1 MLTAIGRVA
10 ARRAPVPKL
19 TTRLLQGPAN
29 RPNALPFAAARP
41 LVISTWM
48 RSPEKGAPPTGSK
61 AKKTTAAT
69 DKKKTKP
76 ATKKKAK
83 KPATK
88 KKKAKKAKKPAA
100 KATKKPKKELTP
112 EEKDKADLKE
122 LKKMA
127 LLKGPALLPDSG
139 WSVYVADNVAAG
151 QGKVTDQ
158 IKQVAEKYTRLSEPE
173 KERLKAIAATN
184 NTANKENRQ
193 KWIESFPPEA
203 IYMANIA
210 RRRIARKLD
219 KSRIYLIHDDRQP
232 KRARTSFTLFIKSRF
247 PQVNSGMASGTAQ
260 DAFRAMSEEWRSL
273 SESDK
278 QSFKDE
284 AAKEAETSQVLLK
297 DIKEKARAYCKA
309 QKRSPGQV
317 PS

>member
-1 MLTAIGRVA
+1 
-10 ARRAPVPKL
+10 
-19 TTRLLQGPAN
+19 
-29 RPNALPFAAARP
+29 
-41 LVISTWM
+41 M
-48 RSPEKGAPPTGSK
+48 RSPEKGAAPTRSK
-61 AKKTTAAT
+61 AKKTAAAT
-69 DKKKTKP
+69 EKKKTKP
-76 ATKKKAK
+76 ATKKAK

-88 KKKAKKAKKPAA
+88 KKAKKPAA
-100 KATKKPKKELTP
+100 KATKKPKKQLTP
-112 EEKDKADLKE
+112 EEKEKADLKE

-158 IKQVAEKYTRLSEPE
+158 IKQVAGKFARLSEPE
-173 KERLKAIAATN
+173 KERLKSIASTN

-232 KRARTSFTLFIKSRF
+232 KRARTPYTLFVKSRF
-247 PQVNSGMASGTAQ
+247 SQVNSGMSSGTAQ
-260 DAFRAMSEEWRSL
+260 DAFRAVSEEWRSL

-284 AAKEAETSQVLLK
+284 AAKEAETSQALLK

-309 QKRSPGQV
+309 QKGSPSQV